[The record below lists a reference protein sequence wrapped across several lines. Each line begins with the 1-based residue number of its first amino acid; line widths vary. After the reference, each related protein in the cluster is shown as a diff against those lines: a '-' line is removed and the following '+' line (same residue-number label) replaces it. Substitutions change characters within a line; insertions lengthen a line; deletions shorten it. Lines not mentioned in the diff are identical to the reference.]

1 MAAAATAP
9 MHAPSAYPAHIP
21 RSLCCEANAVA
32 RLTRI
37 QCHVRLYR
45 SIYIV
50 LRANHDT
57 TAGLAGAKNV
67 SKCWSFAFYFRRA
80 MFLYAIGCLHGHFA
94 LSLHAFAGVEAR
106 SLCSCMNVAS
116 EPTISAIHCI
126 TRIARAN
133 ASFRRVRVRDASQ
146 NQADTS

>member
-1 MAAAATAP
+1 MRWHGLAAFNVTFDYTAAYI
-9 MHAPSAYPAHIP
+9 H
-21 RSLCCEANAVA
+21 
-32 RLTRI
+32 
-37 QCHVRLYR
+37 
-45 SIYIV
+45 IV

-57 TAGLAGAKNV
+57 AAGLAGAKNV

-106 SLCSCMNVAS
+106 SLCSCMDVAS

-133 ASFRRVRVRDASQ
+133 ASFRQVRVRDASQ